1 PHPDLTYIKKRLQE
15 LTDAHEEASNK
26 IDLKI
31 YEMKRAVEQSLDIY
45 KDNILVSIK
54 KTIEESDLEV
64 VIPSNDSL
72 KTMMQLIYDRNDSI
86 DDKIDKGF
94 SEMDKWFIKVIEDI
108 KGLSDGTVYVATRLD
123 KTMNRE
129 FDKINNLQRLLFT
142 SMVGNLGILS
152 EKASELDD
160 TELSKLRIEQ
170 WKETEEEMKNSL

>member
-1 PHPDLTYIKKRLQE
+1 
-15 LTDAHEEASNK
+15 
-26 IDLKI
+26 
-31 YEMKRAVEQSLDIY
+31 
-45 KDNILVSIK
+45 ILVSIK

>member
-1 PHPDLTYIKKRLQE
+1 
-15 LTDAHEEASNK
+15 
-26 IDLKI
+26 
-31 YEMKRAVEQSLDIY
+31 
-45 KDNILVSIK
+45 
-54 KTIEESDLEV
+54 
-64 VIPSNDSL
+64 
-72 KTMMQLIYDRNDSI
+72 
-86 DDKIDKGF
+86 
-94 SEMDKWFIKVIEDI
+94 
-108 KGLSDGTVYVATRLD
+108 D